1 VPRMFL
7 RSIASQGDSMKVNV
21 VVSPEEY
28 ADLCKTIAENKDR
41 WDDVHVPG
49 AEKGAGRFINI
60 RRCQLVPPF
69 QIEVELEIRERGEV
83 LTSPQSKE
91 SISRSDI
98 DKLWDVLGIF
108 PRVEGSRSVF
118 TDEELREI
126 LLGISENAESAH
138 RLLDR
143 IPLNNK
149 AVDDIV
155 AAKAKLHEV
164 GAWCTQFQLKY
175 GIRTEQRAKAQK

>member
-1 VPRMFL
+1 M
-7 RSIASQGDSMKVNV
+7 
-21 VVSPEEY
+21 
-28 ADLCKTIAENKDR
+28 
-41 WDDVHVPG
+41 PG

-69 QIEVELEIRERGEV
+69 QIEVELEIRERCEV

-98 DKLWDVLGIF
+98 DKLWDILGIF
-108 PRVEGSRSVF
+108 PKAEGPKSVF

-126 LLGISENAESAH
+126 LLGISETADSAH

-149 AVDDIV
+149 AVSDIV
-155 AAKAKLHEV
+155 AAKAKLHDV

-175 GIRTEQRAKAQK
+175 GIRTEKRTKTQK